1 MNIDDCCD
9 KRAPMNCGSGNPSKT
24 LFALVGL
31 VAASFGA
38 MALGGI
44 QGSKH
49 DFSRKEWTGGD
60 RCAACHATENVVP
73 PRTIPLWNAGADIT
87 RRFGIAYDRRPR
99 PGNGTL
105 ICVRCHDGSIARD
118 TIAGILRDR
127 FVSKFNPGLFS
138 AGHGRSDHPVG
149 VKYPQ
154 FDRGFRTITSVL
166 AKGTVLLPDGR
177 VECNSCHD
185 PHNQSGNRF
194 MLVRDNHRSALCLT
208 CHRK

>member
-1 MNIDDCCD
+1 MKNHECQK
-9 KRAPMNCGSGNPSKT
+9 KRALMKRVLAGPPRT
-24 LFALVGL
+24 LLAGIGL

-38 MALGGI
+38 TALGGI
-44 QGSKH
+44 TGSKH

-87 RRFGIAYDRRPR
+87 RRFGFPFDRRPR

-118 TIAGILRDR
+118 SIAGILRDR
-127 FVSKFNPGLFS
+127 FINKQNPGLFG

-149 VKYPQ
+149 VRYPQ
-154 FDRGFRTITSVL
+154 FDRGYRPITLVL